1 MLLLIPI
8 AFVSG
13 ILTVFSPCVLPIL
26 PIVLASGI
34 DGNKKRIRG
43 VIAGLVV
50 SFTIASLLLATVVR
64 FFGIPADTI
73 RLVAVG
79 MLGIFGLSLIFP
91 SVWEKVQSL
100 IERYW
105 KFQPVQSQSSGFG
118 GGFLTGVSL
127 GVVWTPCIGP
137 VLATVATLAAV
148 SEVSGMAVIISL
160 AYAVGVGIPLYFIAQ
175 GGAHLGKRMQFIKSE
190 NQSIRKA
197 FGFIIIITALFI
209 WSGAD
214 RAFQIWTLQNLP
226 DSWTN
231 ITTTFEQQLN
241 IDTQLQKLESA
252 GE

>member
-1 MLLLIPI
+1 M
-8 AFVSG
+8 
-13 ILTVFSPCVLPIL
+13 
-26 PIVLASGI
+26 
-34 DGNKKRIRG
+34 
-43 VIAGLVV
+43 
-50 SFTIASLLLATVVR
+50 R
-64 FFGIPADTI
+64 FFGIPVDTI

-91 SVWEKVQSL
+91 SVWERVQSL

-105 KFQPVQSQSSGFG
+105 KFQPVQSQNSGFG

-148 SEVSGMAVIISL
+148 SEVSGMAIVISL

-175 GGAHLGKRMQFIKSE
+175 GGAHLGKRMQFINSE

-214 RAFQIWTLQNLP
+214 RAFQAWTLQNLP
-226 DSWTN
+226 ESWTN

-241 IDTQLQKLESA
+241 IDSQLQKLEST